1 MPGPRVPA
9 HGVGEVAPGDR
20 TGQRSALPEGAGMR
34 DGLREV
40 LEQTQGLGERTLH
53 DPVRQLERVLHAA
66 RDLALGLWPEC
77 EAVGTWQA
85 QGNRT
90 AGSGRATVRPRQ
102 PWPAPD
108 YATATVG
115 RIGDGRVSLAL
126 RRRRHNLLN
135 GVTVGTRIDPDFP
148 PGFRLHASKSHG
160 FIVHWA
166 LWRLLRGCH
175 VTPLLPLQFCR
186 CHQGAFQRGTRDY
199 QNRVARFIEP
209 GG

>member
-1 MPGPRVPA
+1 MYPRPGPRGTLA
-9 HGVGEVAPGDR
+9 GVRGR
-20 TGQRSALPEGAGMR
+20 W
-34 DGLREV
+34 
-40 LEQTQGLGERTLH
+40 
-53 DPVRQLERVLHAA
+53 
-66 RDLALGLWPEC
+66 DL
-77 EAVGTWQA
+77 
-85 QGNRT
+85 
-90 AGSGRATVRPRQ
+90 AGSGRRSDPRPLWR
-102 PWPAPD
+102 APE

-115 RIGDGRVSLAL
+115 RIGDGRVSVAL
-126 RRRRHNLLN
+126 RRRRHHLLN

-209 GG
+209 GGWARSEAAYPRSDSGSRTASYGRPLGAYCTGSDRRPRTAALEASRISPIRCS